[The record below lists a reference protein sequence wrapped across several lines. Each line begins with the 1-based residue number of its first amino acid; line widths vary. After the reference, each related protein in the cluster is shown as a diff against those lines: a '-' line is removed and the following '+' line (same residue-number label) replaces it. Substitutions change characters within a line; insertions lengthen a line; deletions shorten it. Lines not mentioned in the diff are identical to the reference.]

1 MPSLITIA
9 RKKKHIKMKKTALI
23 LGLSAV
29 IVSCNQS
36 VKQQEITPDSTEV
49 TVEVKEVKTE
59 EVNSSADFNI
69 ENIPFS
75 AADIGDFPFI
85 NLPEGLEAGKGAIQ
99 RKFDVCFFPIN
110 GVMTPF
116 EGKLYKANVSAVR
129 GEDYSQRYFE
139 KSMEDYLLSIGAVKV
154 FDGEIT
160 KEEYERYNKQDPNKG
175 GPGDIGYWNQRIQFF
190 TIRTKDKGNIYI
202 QFTSNNAGGKLNV
215 LQEET
220 FKQTITKVTAD
231 DIAKDLTEKGKSI
244 LYINFDIDKSNIT
257 AEGKEV
263 VTQITEALQKDK
275 NLNISIEGH
284 TDNSGNAEH
293 NKKLS
298 DARANSVLNA
308 LVTDGID
315 KARLTAK
322 GFGSENPLVAND
334 SDENKA
340 KNRRV
345 ELIRTN

>member
-1 MPSLITIA
+1 MTSLMTIA
-9 RKKKHIKMKKTALI
+9 CQKNIKMKKTALI
-23 LGLSAV
+23 FGLSALM
-29 IVSCNQS
+29 VSCNQT
-36 VKQQEITPDSTEV
+36 VKQQEGTADSTEV
-49 TVEVKEVKTE
+49 SIESNQSKIE
-59 EVNSSADFNI
+59 EVNSSAEFNI

-85 NLPEGLEAGKGAIQ
+85 NLPEGLEVDKGAIKS
-99 RKFDVCFFPIN
+99 KFDVCFFPIN

-129 GEDYSQRYFE
+129 GEEYSQRYFE
-139 KSMEDYLLSIGAVKV
+139 KSMEDYLLSVGAVKV

-175 GPGDIGYWNQRIQFF
+175 GSGDIGYWNQRIQFF

-202 QFTSNNAGGKLNV
+202 QFTSNNAGGKLNIV
-215 LQEET
+215 QEEA

-231 DIAKDLTEKGKSI
+231 EIVKDLTEKGKSI

-263 VTQITEALQKDK
+263 VTQIAEALKKDK
-275 NLNISIEGH
+275 NLKISIEGH
-284 TDNSGNAEH
+284 TDNTGNAVH

-298 DARANSVLNA
+298 NDRANSVMNNLIAN
-308 LVTDGID
+308 GID

-322 GFGSENPLVAND
+322 GFGSEKSLVAND
-334 SDENKA
+334 LDENKA

>member
-1 MPSLITIA
+1 
-9 RKKKHIKMKKTALI
+9 MKKTALI
-23 LGLSAV
+23 FGLSALM
-29 IVSCNQS
+29 VSCNQT
-36 VKQQEITPDSTEV
+36 VKQQEGTEDSTEV
-49 TVEVKEVKTE
+49 TVETNEVKTE
-59 EVNSSADFNI
+59 EAKASVDFNI
-69 ENIPFS
+69 EDIAFS
-75 AADIGDFPFI
+75 TADIGDFPFI
-85 NLPEGLEAGKGAIQ
+85 NLPEGLEAHKGAIQ
-99 RKFDVCFFPIN
+99 SKFDVCFFPIS

-116 EGKLYKANVSAVR
+116 EGKLYKANVGAVR
-129 GEDYSQRYFE
+129 GEEYSQRYFE
-139 KSMEDYLLSIGAVKV
+139 KSMEDYLLSVGAVKV

-175 GPGDIGYWNQRIQFF
+175 GSGDMGYWNQNIKFF
-190 TIRTKDKGNIYI
+190 VIRSKDKGNVYI
-202 QFTSNNAGGKLNV
+202 QFTSNNAGGKLNIV
-215 LQEET
+215 QEES

-263 VTQITEALQKDK
+263 VTQIAEALKKDE
-275 NLNISIEGH
+275 NLKILIEGH
-284 TDNSGNAEH
+284 TDNTGNAVH

-298 DARANSVLNA
+298 NDRANSVMNN
-308 LVTDGID
+308 LVANGID

-322 GFGSENPLVAND
+322 GFGSEKLLVAND